1 MAQLFPKRIGSRTD
15 SRSFDRVEGARKGT
29 VLRRFAG
36 YLAPHGIRIAAGILL
51 TLAANAAALA
61 VPRLSGA
68 AIDQITGPNAVH
80 YHKVFAFCG
89 WMLLACLLHAGL
101 SWLLNVLAAGLARDV
116 TRRLREEAFAK
127 LHTLPV
133 RWFDQRQAGDIV
145 SHLSYDIDAVGE
157 SLSHDALQ
165 VAVSAATVAGSL
177 VMMFTISPPLVLVFA
192 VTVPL
197 NVLFSRRRAKLLH
210 PLFKARAAS
219 LGQLNGFAEEMLSGQ
234 RTIAA
239 YGQETPVLER
249 FDGFSENAVQRSYDA
264 EYRAS
269 TMGPCVRFINDL
281 GLALV
286 CMAGASLYML
296 GEVTAGQLTLPA
308 VTLGGISSF
317 VLYSRRFSGPFNE
330 LANLAGELQSALA
343 AAERVFTLLDE
354 EPEPPDRAGAPEMP
368 PAQGRV
374 ELRGVTFG
382 YDPAH
387 PVLKQVDIQAEPG
400 ARIALVGPTGAG
412 KTTVI
417 NLLMRFYDPDA
428 GAVITDGREIRS
440 VTRDSLRRQYTMV
453 LQDTWLFSGTV
464 YENIAY
470 GRDGATRD
478 EVIRAA
484 KAAMVHPFIERLPQ
498 GYDTQLSDDGVNLS
512 KGQKQLL
519 TIARAMLADANLLI
533 LDEATSNIDSRT
545 ERLIQ
550 QAMYRLMRGKTCF
563 VIAHRLSTVRGAD
576 EILVVDGGGI
586 AERGT
591 HEQLMAARG
600 IYYALYTAQFS

>member
-15 SRSFDRVEGARKGT
+15 SRSFDRVEGARKGA

-249 FDGFSENAVQRSYDA
+249 FDGFSEDAVQRSYDA

-296 GEVTAGQLTLPA
+296 GEVTAGPLTLPA

-354 EPEPPDRAGAPEMP
+354 EPEPPDRAGAREMP

-382 YDPAH
+382 YDPAQ
-387 PVLKQVDIQAEPG
+387 PVLKQVDIQAQPG

-428 GAVITDGREIRS
+428 GAVLTDGREIRS

-498 GYDTQLSDDGVNLS
+498 GYGTQLSDDGVNLS

-533 LDEATSNIDSRT
+533 LDEATSNVDSRT